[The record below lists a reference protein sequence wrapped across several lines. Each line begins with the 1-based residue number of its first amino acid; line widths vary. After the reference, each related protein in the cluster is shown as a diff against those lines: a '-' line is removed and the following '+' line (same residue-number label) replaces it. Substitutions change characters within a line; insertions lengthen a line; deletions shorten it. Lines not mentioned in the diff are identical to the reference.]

1 MFIWP
6 IAHIIEIYLQ
16 PPHFSRRWPTTTWP
30 KGDLSWI
37 TSLVYSVRCGWRG
50 LPWITKTFLSLE
62 MFQKCRSCFL
72 WGRHKGLTS
81 FWARPKF
88 LLHRRYQHGM
98 RYWHYLRESFECS
111 LIYFSKWISH
121 TPQHL
126 NIISNKFLTSC
137 YPTYQRDTAMK
148 WELLLQLLR
157 NSIRSLSSALVLTL
171 SSLHWKHF
179 STLHAV

>member
-1 MFIWP
+1 MT
-6 IAHIIEIYLQ
+6 L
-16 PPHFSRRWPTTTWP
+16 
-30 KGDLSWI
+30 GGGLSWI

-62 MFQKCRSCFL
+62 MFQKCRSYFL

-98 RYWHYLRESFECS
+98 RYWHYLRENFECS

-148 WELLLQLLR
+148 WELLL
-157 NSIRSLSSALVLTL
+157 RSLRTPYALSPLHWCSHCHLFIESTFQRYMLYKTNSYSSIYSALPHVGPSCLM
-171 SSLHWKHF
+171 W
-179 STLHAV
+179 